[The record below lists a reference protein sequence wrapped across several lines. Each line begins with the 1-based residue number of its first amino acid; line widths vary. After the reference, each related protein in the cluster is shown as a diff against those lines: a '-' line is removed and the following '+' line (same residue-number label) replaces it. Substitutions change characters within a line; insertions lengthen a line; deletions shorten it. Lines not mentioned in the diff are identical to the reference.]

1 MLKCD
6 LMLVT
11 GGQIIRGFDQ
21 VSVQYSMDSLFGEF
35 DLTIKSRWI
44 DKKDLPIKA
53 GSPCVL
59 FLSNRQILT
68 GFIDYINFSFGSEGS
83 SIEVYGRSKSVDVA
97 ESCLDLKS
105 NQFRGK
111 QTVMSV
117 TEKLLEP
124 FGVFLEADQEVQT
137 KELKD
142 WKLEPGERVGDALI
156 RIAQSLRLQIHGL
169 ANGGLFLGKP
179 FTGKTAGWVRVGD
192 NLEKIQSAFD
202 YTDLFSR
209 YIVRGE
215 EKEGNTGK
223 TKAVR
228 GEEKQAGIR
237 KARTLVVPYDA
248 LTDKKKAGGLAEWE
262 RQVRH
267 GKAYQVSSVVSGWMN
282 PETGMPWEINTLVA
296 VDCIKAS
303 VKKDLLIFGVSF
315 DYNDEQGH
323 TTTLEL
329 KHPDSFSSVPVE
341 IKPESKEDHLKKN
354 SHLIYG

>member
-1 MLKCD
+1 MLKRD

-156 RIAQSLRLQIHGL
+156 RIAQSFKLQIHGL
-169 ANGGLFLGKP
+169 DSGGLFLGKP
-179 FTGKTAGWVRVGD
+179 FTGKAAGWIRVGD

-202 YTDLFSR
+202 YTDLYRR

-215 EKEGNTGK
+215 EKDDNTGK
-223 TKAVR
+223 TRAVR

-248 LTDKKKAGGLAEWE
+248 LTDKKKAGSLAEWE

-267 GKAYQVSSVVSGWMN
+267 GKAYQVSAVVGGWMN

-329 KHPDSFSSVPVE
+329 KHSDSFRPVPEE
-341 IKPESKEDHLKKN
+341 IKPESKEDHLKKYD
-354 SHLIYG
+354 HLING